1 MAGRIKVNWLILLGL
16 AILVTGCAE
25 TQFLI
30 SGTKRLQGAA
40 GTNGI
45 YKIGTPYQ
53 IAGTWYYPA
62 EEWDYDETGIASW
75 YGADFHGKNTA
86 NGESY
91 DMNDLTAAH
100 RTLPMPSFVR
110 VTNLENGRSIVL
122 RVNDRGPFAK
132 GRIIDVSRRGAQLLG
147 FKDQGTARVRVQL
160 LADRSQAVKAQLLG
174 QDSIAEHGSPI
185 QVDKLPKASVSA
197 ESLPPPPGAQAAPQP
212 VTPAEPPAQ
221 SAAQPPVSAPSS
233 QIAAADEIRPGTL
246 PEPEVTTVAV
256 GPTNIF
262 VQAGAFN
269 NYQNA
274 MRTKILISRV
284 SPATISHVLIDN
296 KDFYRVRV
304 GPLDN
309 VADADRAL
317 EQIQAIGYPGARIIV
332 DGKGAG
338 S

>member
-1 MAGRIKVNWLILLGL
+1 MAGRIRINWLILMGL
-16 AILVTGCAE
+16 AVLVAGCAE

-40 GTNGI
+40 GTSGT

-53 IAGTWYYPA
+53 ISGTWYYPA

-75 YGADFHGKNTA
+75 YGADFHGKDTA
-86 NGESY
+86 NGETY

-110 VTNLENGRSIVL
+110 VINLENGRSIVL

-147 FKDQGTARVRVQL
+147 FKDQGTARVRVQI
-160 LADRSQAVKAQLLG
+160 LADRSQALKAQITG
-174 QDSIAEHGSPI
+174 QESIAEHGSPI

-197 ESLPPPPGAQAAPQP
+197 ESLPPPPGAEAAPQP
-212 VTPAEPPAQ
+212 VATPR
-221 SAAQPPVSAPSS
+221 PVQAVPVEAPSS
-233 QIAAADEIRPGTL
+233 QIAAAEEIRPGTL
-246 PEPEVTTVAV
+246 PEPEVETVAV

-262 VQAGAFN
+262 VQAGAFTN
-269 NYQNA
+269 FQNA
-274 MRTKILISRV
+274 QRTKILISRV
-284 SPATISHVLIDN
+284 SPATISHVLVDN
-296 KDFYRVRV
+296 RDFYRVRV
-304 GPLDN
+304 GPLAS
-309 VADADRAL
+309 VAEADRAL
-317 EQIQAIGYPGARIIV
+317 EQVQAMGYPGARIII
-332 DGKGAG
+332 DGKGTG

>member
-16 AILVTGCAE
+16 AILVSGCAE

-40 GTNGI
+40 GTTGH
-45 YKIGTPYQ
+45 YKIGNPYQ
-53 IAGTWYYPA
+53 ISGTWYYPA

-75 YGADFHGKNTA
+75 YGSDFHGKDTA
-86 NGESY
+86 NGETY

-100 RTLPMPSFVR
+100 RTLPLPSFVR
-110 VTNLENGRSIVL
+110 VINLENGRSIVL

-132 GRIIDVSRRGAQLLG
+132 GRIIDVSRRGAQLQG
-147 FKDQGTARVRVQL
+147 FKDQGTARVRVQI
-160 LADRSQAVKAQLLG
+160 LAERSQALKAQILG

-185 QVDKLPKASVSA
+185 QVDKMPKASVSA

-212 VTPAEPPAQ
+212 SSPPPA
-221 SAAQPPVSAPSS
+221 SAPSS
-233 QIAAADEIRPGTL
+233 QAAVADDIRPA
-246 PEPEVTTVAV
+246 PAEPEVTTVAV
-256 GPTNIF
+256 GPTKIF
-262 VQAGAFN
+262 VQAGAFT

-274 MRTKILISRV
+274 MRTQIMVNRV

-304 GPLDN
+304 GPLAT
-309 VADADRAL
+309 VEDADRAL
-317 EQIQAIGYPGARIIV
+317 EQLQAIGYPGARIIV

>member
-16 AILVTGCAE
+16 AILVSGCAE

-40 GTNGI
+40 GTTGH
-45 YKIGTPYQ
+45 YKIGNPYQ
-53 IAGTWYYPA
+53 ISGTWYYPA

-75 YGADFHGKNTA
+75 YGSDFHGKDTA
-86 NGESY
+86 NGETY

-100 RTLPMPSFVR
+100 RTLPLPSFVR
-110 VTNLENGRSIVL
+110 VINLENGRSIVL

-132 GRIIDVSRRGAQLLG
+132 GRIIDVSRRGAQLQG
-147 FKDQGTARVRVQL
+147 FKDQGTARVRVQI
-160 LADRSQAVKAQLLG
+160 LAERSQALKAQILG

-185 QVDKLPKASVSA
+185 QVDKMPKASVSA

-212 VTPAEPPAQ
+212 SSPPPA
-221 SAAQPPVSAPSS
+221 SAPSS
-233 QIAAADEIRPGTL
+233 QAAVADDIRPA
-246 PEPEVTTVAV
+246 PEVTTVAV
-256 GPTNIF
+256 GPTKIF
-262 VQAGAFN
+262 VQAGAFT

-274 MRTKILISRV
+274 MRTQIMVNRV

-304 GPLDN
+304 GPLAT
-309 VADADRAL
+309 VEDADRAL
-317 EQIQAIGYPGARIIV
+317 EQLQAIGYPGARIIV

>member
-16 AILVTGCAE
+16 AILVSGCAE

-40 GTNGI
+40 GTAGN
-45 YKIGTPYQ
+45 YKIGNPYQ
-53 IAGTWYYPA
+53 ISGTWYYPA

-75 YGADFHGKNTA
+75 YGSDFHGKDTA
-86 NGESY
+86 NGETY

-100 RTLPMPSFVR
+100 RTLPLPSFVR
-110 VTNLENGRSIVL
+110 VINLENGRSIVL

-147 FKDQGTARVRVQL
+147 FKDQGTARVRVQI
-160 LADRSQAVKAQLLG
+160 LAERSQALKAQILG

-185 QVDKLPKASVSA
+185 QVDKMPKASVSA

-212 VTPAEPPAQ
+212 SSPPPA
-221 SAAQPPVSAPSS
+221 SAPSS
-233 QIAAADEIRPGTL
+233 QAAVADDIRPA
-246 PEPEVTTVAV
+246 PPAEPEVTTVAV
-256 GPTNIF
+256 GPTKIF

-274 MRTKILISRV
+274 MRTQIMVNRV

-304 GPLDN
+304 GPLAT
-309 VADADRAL
+309 VEDADRAL
-317 EQIQAIGYPGARIIV
+317 EQLQAIGYPGARIIV

>member
-16 AILVTGCAE
+16 AMLVTGCAE

-40 GTNGI
+40 GTTGI

-53 IAGTWYYPA
+53 ISGTWYYPA

-75 YGADFHGKNTA
+75 YGADFHGKDTA

-110 VTNLENGRSIVL
+110 VINLENGRSIVL

-147 FKDQGTARVRVQL
+147 FKDQGTARVRVQI
-160 LADRSQAVKAQLLG
+160 LAERSQALKAQILG

-185 QVDKLPKASVSA
+185 KVDKLPKASVSA

-212 VTPAEPPAQ
+212 VTPAETPPA
-221 SAAQPPVSAPSS
+221 PPPTS

-262 VQAGAFN
+262 VQAGAFT

-274 MRTKILISRV
+274 MKTKILVSRV

-304 GPLDN
+304 GPLAT
-309 VADADRAL
+309 VTDADRAL
-317 EQIQAIGYPGARIIV
+317 EQLQAIGYPGARIIV

>member
-16 AILVTGCAE
+16 AILVSGCAE

-40 GTNGI
+40 GTTGN
-45 YKIGTPYQ
+45 YKIGNPYQ
-53 IAGTWYYPA
+53 ISGTWYYPA

-75 YGADFHGKNTA
+75 YGSDFHGKDTA
-86 NGESY
+86 NGETY

-100 RTLPMPSFVR
+100 RTLPLPSFVR
-110 VTNLENGRSIVL
+110 VVNLENGRSIVL

-147 FKDQGTARVRVQL
+147 FKDQGTARVRVQI
-160 LADRSQAVKAQLLG
+160 LAERSQALKAQILG

-212 VTPAEPPAQ
+212 SSPPPA
-221 SAAQPPVSAPSS
+221 PVPAS
-233 QIAAADEIRPGTL
+233 QVAAADEIRPGTL

-262 VQAGAFN
+262 VQAGAFT

-274 MRTKILISRV
+274 MRTQIMVSRV
-284 SPATISHVLIDN
+284 SSATISHVLIDN

-304 GPLDN
+304 GPLAT
-309 VADADRAL
+309 VEDADRAL
-317 EQIQAIGYPGARIIV
+317 EQLQAIGYPGARIIV

>member
-1 MAGRIKVNWLILLGL
+1 MVGRIKVNWLILLAL
-16 AILVTGCAE
+16 ALLVSGCAE

-40 GTNGI
+40 GTSGN
-45 YKIGTPYQ
+45 YKIGNPYQ
-53 IAGTWYYPA
+53 ISGTWYYPA

-75 YGADFHGKNTA
+75 YGTDFHGKDTA
-86 NGESY
+86 NGETY

-100 RTLPMPSFVR
+100 RTLPLPSFVR
-110 VTNLENGRSIVL
+110 VINLENGRSIVL

-147 FKDQGTARVRVQL
+147 FKEQGTARVRVQI
-160 LADRSQAVKAQLLG
+160 LAERSQALKAQMLG

-212 VTPAEPPAQ
+212 AAPAEP
-221 SAAQPPVSAPSS
+221 AAVPPSAPTS
-233 QIAAADEIRPGTL
+233 QIAAAEEVRPGTL

-262 VQAGAFN
+262 VQAGAFT

-274 MRTKILISRV
+274 MKTKILVSRV
-284 SPATISHVLIDN
+284 SPASISHVLIDN

-304 GPLDN
+304 GPLAS

-317 EQIQAIGYPGARIIV
+317 EQLQAIGYPGARIIV

>member
-16 AILVTGCAE
+16 AILVSGCAE

-40 GTNGI
+40 GTTGH

-53 IAGTWYYPA
+53 ISGTWYYPA

-75 YGADFHGKNTA
+75 YGSDFHGKDTA
-86 NGESY
+86 NGETY

-100 RTLPMPSFVR
+100 RTLPLPSFVR
-110 VTNLENGRSIVL
+110 VINLENGRSIVL

-147 FKDQGTARVRVQL
+147 FKDQGTARVRVQI
-160 LADRSQAVKAQLLG
+160 LAERSQALKAQILG

-185 QVDKLPKASVSA
+185 QVDKMPKASVSA

-212 VTPAEPPAQ
+212 
-221 SAAQPPVSAPSS
+221 SSQPPVSAPSS
-233 QIAAADEIRPGTL
+233 QAAAADEVQPA
-246 PEPEVTTVAV
+246 PSAEPEVTTVAV

-262 VQAGAFN
+262 VQAGAFT

-274 MRTKILISRV
+274 MRTQIMVNRV

-304 GPLDN
+304 GPLAT
-309 VADADRAL
+309 VEDADRAL
-317 EQIQAIGYPGARIIV
+317 EQLQAIGYPGARIIV